1 MTTVEQINQI
11 AEGWKNLIFKNPVSE
26 EMGKK
31 RLAICVDCKP
41 HFKEVTLRCGVCNCF
56 VPAAVRSS
64 QKRCLKGKW

>member
-1 MTTVEQINQI
+1 MIEEINQI

-31 RLAICVDCKP
+31 RVAICLPCNHYKSI
-41 HFKEVTLRCGVCNCF
+41 TMRCGVCNCY